1 MKKLTSRLF
10 GLIIILSLLLSN
22 TVFAAELNGKY
33 ISASGACLLDYNTGE
48 ILYSY
53 NGDIAR
59 APASMTKIMTAYCV
73 YDAIARGEISYNTI
87 VPISKRVYDMARN
100 PDYQCV
106 PLNYNANYTVDEL
119 LGVMITYSPIAPA
132 VALAEVVSGS
142 EAKFVERMNNKVRE
156 LGIAAYFYDAS
167 GLAKNE
173 ITPVAMAQLSA
184 SIIKNYPDIIT
195 RTSKRYVTFRGVKYN
210 STNKLYTSFNY
221 PGADG
226 LKTGTTNASGYC
238 FCGTAQRDGQR
249 FIAVA
254 MGSTSAT
261 QRFSDVVAM
270 LDYGF
275 ENAKNRLGTL
285 QYTGLRT
292 YIDNF
297 EVPTFV
303 HTGSGNRVVLVEDLT
318 NYGFDIDFNP
328 VTKTVTATR
337 NRWKGST
344 PIPMDYYRAHEGEV
358 AYNVINNNV
367 SVIIMDNGIA
377 KPLTTLYNVNG
388 YIGINVDELG
398 AMYTKSSNVYN
409 NITYIDTSEAIPQ
422 AAEEETAPEIDP
434 YTQALNEAYYG
445 L

>member
-1 MKKLTSRLF
+1 MKKFTSRL
-10 GLIIILSLLLSN
+10 LSVIIILSILLSHS
-22 TVFAAELNGKY
+22 VFASELDGKY

-48 ILYSY
+48 VLYSY

-59 APASMTKIMTAYCV
+59 VPASMTKIMTAYCV

-87 VPISKRVYDMARN
+87 VPISSRVYNMARN

-132 VALAEVVSGS
+132 VALAELVSGS

-167 GLAKNE
+167 GLANNE
-173 ITPVAMAQLSA
+173 ITPVAMAQLAA
-184 SIIKNYPDIIT
+184 SIINKYPDIIA
-195 RTSKRYVTFRGVKYN
+195 RSSKRYVTFRGVNYY

-261 QRFSDVVAM
+261 QRFSDVVTM

-275 ENAKNRLGTL
+275 NKAKDRLGAL
-285 QYTGLRT
+285 QYTAIRT
-292 YIDNF
+292 YIDGF
-297 EVPTFV
+297 EIPTFI
-303 HTGSGNRVVLVEDLT
+303 HTTSGNRVILVEDLA
-318 NYGFDIDFNP
+318 NYGYDIAFNP

-337 NRWKGST
+337 NRVKSST
-344 PIPMDYYRAHEGEV
+344 PIPMDYYRARPGEV
-358 AYNVINNNV
+358 AYNVISNSV
-367 SVIIMDNGIA
+367 SVVIVDNNIGRS
-377 KPLTTLYNVNG
+377 LTTLYNVNG
-388 YIGINVDELG
+388 YIGICVDELG
-398 AMYTKSSNVYN
+398 SLYSTSFDSYS
-409 NITYIDTSEAIPQ
+409 TYITTSQPVDQ
-422 AAEEETAPEIDP
+422 VSEEIVPEIDP
-434 YTQALNEAYYG
+434 YAETLNNNYN